1 MAKIKW
7 KNKSAT
13 DRELKEQEALQKQK
27 EKLKKK
33 DFKTLSTKE
42 KDELLYLVLK
52 QLGLID

>member
-7 KNKSAT
+7 KNKSDT
-13 DRELKEQEALQKQK
+13 ERKLKEQETLQKQK

-33 DFKTLSTKE
+33 EFKTLSTKE
-42 KDELLYLVLK
+42 KDELLYLALK

>member
-7 KNKSAT
+7 KNKSDAE
-13 DRELKEQEALQKQK
+13 REQKEQEALQKQR

-33 DFKTLSTKE
+33 SWTTLSGKE
-42 KDELLYLVLK
+42 KDELLYLALK